1 VRSSD
6 PASPFSALAPTEP
19 ALTRFDDDLADDVAV
34 LYRLTDQ
41 ANSPSEQIADEAILN
56 CSGDLV
62 GELVAMRSWFENE
75 RNIPTALFNLRA
87 R

>member
-1 VRSSD
+1 VRPSD
-6 PASPFSALAPTEP
+6 PASPCSALAPTEP
-19 ALTRFDDDLADDVAV
+19 ALARFDDDLADDFAV

-56 CSGDLV
+56 CTGDLV